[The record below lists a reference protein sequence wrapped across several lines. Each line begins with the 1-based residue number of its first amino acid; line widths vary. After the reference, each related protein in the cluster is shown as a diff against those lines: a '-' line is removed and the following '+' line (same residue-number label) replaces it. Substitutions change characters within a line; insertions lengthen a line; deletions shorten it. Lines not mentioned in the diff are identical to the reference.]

1 MFVCVLELFFCLVV
15 ERTLENWVGRS
26 KSDSIEQSRKSTSS
40 HVARMVGTTTPGQ
53 KKPFEMV
60 RQSQP
65 YGTVTGESGLF
76 FIGYAASPDNFEYM
90 LDRSAAA

>member
-1 MFVCVLELFFCLVV
+1 MG
-15 ERTLENWVGRS
+15 RT
-26 KSDSIEQSRKSTSS
+26 KPDSIEQSRKSVSS

-65 YGTVTGESGLF
+65 YGSVCGESGLF
-76 FIGYAASPDNFEYM
+76 FIGYAAAPDNFEYM
-90 LDRSAAA
+90 LDR